1 VNIEE
6 KNKQLIKALL
16 DSTDRGDFEMVRR
29 SYHEKFIEH
38 NPLSAVQ
45 FNEGRTGVEEAFQAL
60 HKLFPIRKH
69 ILEDILA
76 EDDKVAARITFIARL
91 PKDVHCP
98 RLEKREYK
106 ITGTAFYRLKE
117 FKIIEKWTQ
126 VSVLKEL
133 GGLKDLKNLFTMQIR
148 PMTSNDYTAISNIY
162 NQGIETGNATFEK
175 TAPLQWTEFADKF
188 IEMGKFVAVVD
199 NEIVGWATLS
209 SVSSRCVYAG
219 VCEVSIYVHA
229 AHRGK
234 HIGRTL
240 LQHLIDTSEKNTIW
254 TLQAGIFP
262 ENEAS
267 VKIHTDAGFR
277 IVGRREKIG
286 KLNGEWRD
294 TLLLE
299 RRSKVYL

>member
-1 VNIEE
+1 
-6 KNKQLIKALL
+6 
-16 DSTDRGDFEMVRR
+16 M
-29 SYHEKFIEH
+29 
-38 NPLSAVQ
+38 
-45 FNEGRTGVEEAFQAL
+45 EGRKGVEEAFRDL

-76 EDDKVAARITFIARL
+76 EGDKVAARITFIARL
-91 PKDVHCP
+91 PKNVYCP
-98 RLEKREYK
+98 PLQNREYR
-106 ITGTAFYRLKE
+106 ITGTTIYRLKE
-117 FKIIEKWTQ
+117 FQIIEKWTQ

-133 GGLKDLKNLFTMQIR
+133 GGIKDLKNLFFMHIR
-148 PMTSNDYTAISNIY
+148 SMAPNDYAAVANIY

-175 TAPLQWTEFADKF
+175 SAPLQWHEFAEKF
-188 IEMGKFVAVVD
+188 IDTGKFVALVD
-199 NEIVGWATLS
+199 DEIVAWATLS

-229 AHRGK
+229 GHRRK

-240 LQHLIDTSEKNTIW
+240 LQHLIDTSEKNNIW

-299 RRSKVYL
+299 RRSKVLN